1 MKKMF
6 KFTSVLISA
15 LFFQTFFS
23 TTEGAPKLS
32 VDFNPTNS
40 KIDSIYAPAKDSTF
54 TVAFYGS
61 GIEDLYGYE
70 FYVEF
75 DTTRLKYISS
85 SKATSSALH
94 LMGVTDQILFQSNIS
109 KSQNNRI
116 MIAASLL
123 GQVPGASGSG
133 YLGVITFQRLTSDTT
148 SIVLVKS
155 TFAFLNSAGSDI
167 LISSLSNG
175 LLLPPGSIS
184 VKQKRQYL
192 TNYNIQI
199 SSRTIKGTFPSK
211 APVQIR
217 LIDVSGR
224 SVFEKKNIAQRFS
237 FDIPQATSGVYM
249 LSITNHEG
257 SIAYPVVLK

>member
-23 TTEGAPKLS
+23 TTEGVPKLS

-54 TVAFYGS
+54 TVAFYVS

-148 SIVLVKS
+148 SIILAEP
-155 TFAFLNSAGSDI
+155 AFLNSAQSE
-167 LISSLSNG
+167 LAISSMSNG

>member
-1 MKKMF
+1 MKKEF
-6 KFTSVLISA
+6 KKVLISA
-15 LFFQTFFS
+15 LFFQTLLS
-23 TTEGAPKLS
+23 TTEGAPNLH
-32 VDFNPTNS
+32 VDFNTTNS
-40 KIDSIYAPAKDSTF
+40 SIDSIYAPAKDSTF
-54 TVAFYGS
+54 TVAFYVS
-61 GIEDLYGYE
+61 DIEDLYGYQ

-94 LMGVTDQILFQSNIS
+94 LMGLTEQILFQSNIS
-109 KSQNNRI
+109 KGQNNRVLV
-116 MIAASLL
+116 AASLL

-148 SIVLVKS
+148 SIILAEP
-155 TFAFLNSAGSDI
+155 AFLNSAQSE
-167 LISSLSNG
+167 LAISSMSNG

>member
-54 TVAFYGS
+54 TVAFYVS

-148 SIVLVKS
+148 SIILAEP
-155 TFAFLNSAGSDI
+155 AFLNSAQSE
-167 LISSLSNG
+167 LAISSMSNG